1 MVLRLCLAVATV
13 VLFLALWVVVPPP
26 TYPALILAVGA
37 PEVAA
42 WLMVVSVAVG
52 LAAGRAVGRSWLA
65 RLTVLAAAGAIA
77 LAVMPFVRFP
87 GTARR
92 FDVAMRTAL
101 GADYLC
107 GVPAGVLRSMRPRT
121 LDPLELFAGLDAGH
135 ARITRGVRF
144 AVHDGVPLTLDVFR
158 PERAGTYASVV
169 QIYGGA
175 WQRGAPG
182 NDSAPA
188 AYLASHGYVVF
199 AIDYR
204 HAPRWRWP
212 AQLADVRAAL
222 RWIEV
227 HGPEYGADPE
237 RIALIGRS
245 SGAQLALVGAYAP
258 GAPPVR
264 AVVSYYGPVD
274 LVEGYRHPP
283 SPDPLHVRGIEEAF
297 LGGTPDEVPELYRE
311 ASPITYAA
319 HPLPPTLLVY
329 ATRDNVVEARF
340 GALLDERLRATGT
353 TSVLLEIPWSE
364 HGFDAVTGGPGAQLA
379 LYYTERFLAWSL
391 RSSDSTSCAR
401 SRSTLH
407 HLQ

>member
-1 MVLRLCLAVATV
+1 MLRLCLAVATI
-13 VLFLALWVVVPPP
+13 VLFLALWIVVPPP

-42 WLMVVSVAVG
+42 WLIAVSVAIALV
-52 LAAGRAVGRSWLA
+52 AGRAVGRSWLA
-65 RLTVLAAAGAIA
+65 RLTVLAAAAAIA
-77 LAVMPFVRFP
+77 LAAMPFVRFP

-92 FDVAMRTAL
+92 FDAAMRAAL

-107 GVPAGVLRSMRPRT
+107 GVPPGVLRSMRART
-121 LDPLELFAGLDAGH
+121 LNPLELFTGLEAGH

-144 AVHDGVPLTLDVFR
+144 AVNDGVPLTLDIFR
-158 PERAGTYASVV
+158 PERAGTYATVI

-199 AIDYR
+199 ALDYR

-222 RWIEV
+222 RWIEE
-227 HGPEYGADPE
+227 HGREYGADPE

-245 SGAQLALVGAYAP
+245 SGAQLALVGAYEP

-283 SPDPLHVRGIEEAF
+283 TPDPLHVRGIEEAF
-297 LGGTPDEVPELYRE
+297 LGGTPDKVPELYRE
-311 ASPITYAA
+311 ASPITYTAR
-319 HPLPPTLLVY
+319 PLPPTLLVY
-329 ATRDNVVEARF
+329 AARDHVVEARF

-391 RSSDSTSCAR
+391 RSSDSTACAR
-401 SRSTLH
+401 SRSALH